1 MFPLALGDWELRTI
15 MRAFVLLFGVAGKC
29 SPIWLLCHQDFR
41 VDLESLNGTETINL
55 LFSLC
60 FLTLSVDVLFVDGV
74 LLSRF
79 SEFLSFH
86 FQFPSFKFIP

>member
-41 VDLESLNGTETINL
+41 VDLGSLNGTELSI
-55 LFSLC
+55 FY
-60 FLTLSVDVLFVDGV
+60 FLYVF
-74 LLSRF
+74 
-79 SEFLSFH
+79 
-86 FQFPSFKFIP
+86 